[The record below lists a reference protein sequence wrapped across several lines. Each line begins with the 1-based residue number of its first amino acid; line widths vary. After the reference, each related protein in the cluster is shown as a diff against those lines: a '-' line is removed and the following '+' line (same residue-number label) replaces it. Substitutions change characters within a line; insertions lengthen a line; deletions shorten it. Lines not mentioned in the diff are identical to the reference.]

1 MEILNSIKELST
13 QGIINILS
21 SHKHVNIDTC
31 ETVQELQE
39 VLQCNINDGLID
51 EIEIILE
58 LSAE

>member
-1 MEILNSIKELST
+1 MTILNSIKQLST

-21 SHKHVNIDTC
+21 GHPHVNVDSC
-31 ETVQELQE
+31 ETREELEQT
-39 VLQCNINDGLID
+39 LQCNIDEDLID